1 MKFEL
6 IIILLS
12 TVLFHAR
19 AIGGGGGDV
28 SSTTK
33 KNNHN
38 QGHEGNEIEYD
49 TTVNEGGLSVTIRRP
64 LLPPGGG
71 GNTHIITWNNE
82 QHYKYDGQCDLVMMK
97 DEVFAQGL
105 GLHVHIRTKIV
116 GYWSYIQS
124 IAIQIG
130 NDILEIEG
138 STTADEKQAQYWINY
153 EYQGDLDTFAGFSV
167 TQSVPS
173 AYKRHYTIDLNP
185 NASIVV
191 QVYKEFVRVQFN
203 GDKSV
208 FGNTVG
214 LLGDYMTGKTHARDG
229 VTVIDDF
236 TNRGDQWQVLPY
248 EKRLFREASRPQ
260 FPEQC
265 WKPKDPRGERRRH
278 LANSEISYAQAEL
291 ACFRVMS
298 DPISIKD
305 CVNDVLATQD
315 LEMVGAYEQAV
326 NEWSAWY

>member
-6 IIILLS
+6 IITLLS
-12 TVLFHAR
+12 TVLLHAR
-19 AIGGGGGDV
+19 ASGRSGDV
-28 SSTTK
+28 TSTTTK
-33 KNNHN
+33 KKKNNN
-38 QGHEGNEIEYD
+38 NKGHEGKEIEYD
-49 TTVNEGGLSVTIRRP
+49 TTFNGEGLSAAIRSP

-82 QHYKYDGQCDLVMMK
+82 HYKYDGQCDVVMMK

-138 STTADEKQAQYWINY
+138 STIADEQAHYWINY
-153 EYQGDLDTFAGFSV
+153 EYQGDLDNFAGFSV
-167 TQSVPS
+167 TQSAPS

-185 NASIVV
+185 NSSIVV
-191 QVYKEFVRVQFN
+191 QVYKEFVRLQFN
-203 GDKSV
+203 GDESV

-229 VTVIDDF
+229 ITAIDDF
-236 TNRGDQWQVLPY
+236 TNLGDQWQVLPY

-260 FPEQC
+260 FPEPC

-278 LANSEISYAQAEL
+278 LADSQISYAQAEH

-298 DPISIKD
+298 DPLSIKD
-305 CVNDVLATQD
+305 CVNDILATQD
-315 LEMVGAYEQAV
+315 LEMVGAYE
-326 NEWSAWY
+326 